1 MNATRLHITTLKPS
15 RFSAAMAGRALLRSA
30 LAS

>member
-1 MNATRLHITTLKPS
+1 MNATRLHITTLKPG
-15 RFSAAMAGRALLRSA
+15 RFRTAMVGRALLRSA

>member
-1 MNATRLHITTLKPS
+1 MNVTRLHITTLKPG
-15 RFSAAMAGRALLRSA
+15 RFRAAVAGRALLRSA

>member
-1 MNATRLHITTLKPS
+1 MNATRLHITTLLPGS
-15 RFSAAMAGRALLRSA
+15 LSAAVAGRAQLRSA

>member
-1 MNATRLHITTLKPS
+1 MNATRLYITTLKLG
-15 RFSAAMAGRALLRSA
+15 RFSAAVAGRGLLRSA

>member
-1 MNATRLHITTLKPS
+1 MNAMRLHITTLKPGS
-15 RFSAAMAGRALLRSA
+15 FSAAVAGRGLLRSA

>member
-1 MNATRLHITTLKPS
+1 MNATRLHITTLKPG
-15 RFSAAMAGRALLRSA
+15 FSAAVAGRGLLRSA

>member
-1 MNATRLHITTLKPS
+1 MNATRLHITTLEPG
-15 RFSAAMAGRALLRSA
+15 RFSAAVAGRDLLRSA